1 MPCDCET
8 LTEAK
13 HKIWIW
19 KKYFSSSTEFSPIV
33 CVFHTNYLIF
43 YKLISWCVRS
53 GMDIMHILLNKY
65 FFFLCILNTSEVS
78 WPYLIAHF
86 YTAMYSEVESSILQT
101 HFNVFFSEVPED
113 EQRVMYGMT
122 QSNML

>member
-1 MPCDCET
+1 
-8 LTEAK
+8 
-13 HKIWIW
+13 
-19 KKYFSSSTEFSPIV
+19 
-33 CVFHTNYLIF
+33 
-43 YKLISWCVRS
+43 
-53 GMDIMHILLNKY
+53 MDIMHILLNKY